1 MSSWSPPEGETSM
14 LTCSILTRRRGP
26 AADVHR
32 RMPVILPVEAQPAW
46 VDPRQT
52 GSEKALALAQ
62 EKAVPALQHYPVS
75 TRVNNAKNEG
85 AD

>member
-1 MSSWSPPEGETSM
+1 VEPTGRRDLDVDVLNPDA
-14 LTCSILTRRRGP
+14 RRRGP
-26 AADVHR
+26 GADVHD
-32 RMPVILPVEAQPAW
+32 RMPVILPEEAQPAW

-62 EKAVPALQHYPVS
+62 EKAVTALQHYPVS